1 MGDIDW
7 EYFKEFEPINEKV
20 IPMLGIEKIDHIG
33 IRVKEKSRST
43 NFYQSLG
50 FKLISIP
57 TLSKA
62 TRLCCAIPL
71 ALSSTS
77 LKS

>member
-50 FKLISIP
+50 LN
-57 TLSKA
+57 
-62 TRLCCAIPL
+62 
-71 ALSSTS
+71 
-77 LKS
+77 

>member
-20 IPMLGIEKIDHIG
+20 IPMLGIEKIYYIG

-43 NFYQSLG
+43 NFYQSLM
-50 FKLISIP
+50 FKLIVD
-57 TLSKA
+57 TDFE
-62 TRLCCAIPL
+62 
-71 ALSSTS
+71 
-77 LKS
+77 

>member
-20 IPMLGIEKIDHIG
+20 IPMLGIEKIDHIR
-33 IRVKEKSRST
+33 IRVKEKFRST

-50 FKLISIP
+50 FKLIVD
-57 TLSKA
+57 TDFE
-62 TRLCCAIPL
+62 
-71 ALSSTS
+71 
-77 LKS
+77 

>member
-7 EYFKEFEPINEKV
+7 EYFKEFETINEKV

-50 FKLISIP
+50 FKLIVD
-57 TLSKA
+57 TDFE
-62 TRLCCAIPL
+62 
-71 ALSSTS
+71 
-77 LKS
+77 

>member
-20 IPMLGIEKIDHIG
+20 IPMLSIEKIDHIG
-33 IRVKEKSRST
+33 IRVKEKFRST

-50 FKLISIP
+50 FKLIVD
-57 TLSKA
+57 TDFE
-62 TRLCCAIPL
+62 
-71 ALSSTS
+71 
-77 LKS
+77 

>member
-33 IRVKEKSRST
+33 IRVKKSPVPP
-43 NFYQSLG
+43 
-50 FKLISIP
+50 ISIN
-57 TLSKA
+57 L
-62 TRLCCAIPL
+62 
-71 ALSSTS
+71 
-77 LKS
+77 